1 MKIIGR
7 RQENRISIDLKYSF
21 DYSKLRCF
29 AKIFKRHY
37 GNRQSF
43 FPQNNMPTKLLI
55 SLLTAMS
62 FFARSSL
69 HADEVID
76 FFPVA
81 ARWDA
86 AKECWQTEIHSVVY
100 EPELNSLKRRA
111 LLALLTNIL
120 DLDSDQAQSELFKTR
135 TRHFLVD
142 HERGK
147 KVRIRLLEQG
157 FNVGESEANGHAA
170 GKIEFKFPAA
180 VDSKAPAAPAWHS
193 FTAELSKGDARKF
206 EGHVQC
212 VPPRGVTII
221 SDVDDTIKISDVT
234 NRKELVKNTFV
245 RPFRAVPGMA
255 TQYQAWEQRGAVFHY
270 LSASPWQLYLPLEE
284 FRQAEGFPRGV
295 WSMKHLLLTDRSA
308 IDFFMS
314 QEVYK
319 TTLLRAIFAEFP
331 ERVVVLVGDTGEQD
345 PEIFGALARDFPKQ
359 VLRVFIRESQTI
371 AADPARFA
379 QAFDKLPPDV
389 WHVFTKSEELADK
402 IPTNWFT
409 NPPAT
414 K

>member
-1 MKIIGR
+1 
-7 RQENRISIDLKYSF
+7 
-21 DYSKLRCF
+21 
-29 AKIFKRHY
+29 
-37 GNRQSF
+37 
-43 FPQNNMPTKLLI
+43 MPTKAYFFILV
-55 SLLTAMS
+55 AMQ
-62 FFARSSL
+62 FFTRSSL
-69 HADEVID
+69 QADEVID

-86 AKECWQTEIHSVVY
+86 AKECWQTEIRAVVY

-120 DLDSDQAQSELFKTR
+120 DLDSDQAQSELFETR

-157 FNVGESEANGHAA
+157 FDVGESQANGHAA
-170 GKIEFKFPAA
+170 GKIEFKLPVAA
-180 VDSKAPAAPAWHS
+180 DSKPTWHP
-193 FTAELSKGDARKF
+193 FTAELPKEDSRKI

-255 TQYQAWEQRGAVFHY
+255 AQYQTWEQRGAVFHY

-284 FRQAEGFPRGV
+284 FRQTEGFPRGV
-295 WSMKHLLLTDRSA
+295 WSMKHLRLTDRSA
-308 IDFFMS
+308 IDFFKS
-314 QEVYK
+314 QESYK
-319 TTLLRAIFAEFP
+319 STLLRAIFAEFP
-331 ERVVVLVGDTGEQD
+331 ERVFVLVGDTGEQD
-345 PEIFGALARDFPKQ
+345 PEIFGTLAREFPKQ
-359 VLRVFIRESQTI
+359 VLRIFLRESQTPATD
-371 AADPARFA
+371 AARLTK
-379 QAFDKLPPDV
+379 AFEKLPPDA
-389 WHVFTKSEELADK
+389 WHVFTKAEELGDK
-402 IPTNWFT
+402 IPAAWFT